1 LGGKELG
8 LNMTNGALRS
18 LHPGWR
24 HLKGGEGS
32 GRKTASAFGTI
43 LGRRQRSSVDP
54 DTDARR
60 GVGACLAKVNEE
72 RKSTHRESKSQRTDR
87 KKGIRCI
94 DARAFI

>member
-1 LGGKELG
+1 LDRKELG
-8 LNMTNGALRS
+8 LDVTNGALRS
-18 LHPGWR
+18 LHPGGR
-24 HLKGGEGS
+24 VAKGGEGN

-54 DTDARR
+54 DADVHP
-60 GVGACLAKVNEE
+60 GVGACLAEVNEE
-72 RKSTHRESKSQRTDR
+72 RKSTKNESQRTDR